1 MLIATRLAEL
11 KRWLWLIN
19 RRRLNRRQ
27 RTHRVRYDVW
37 CQRHDTLDEATRAAL
52 DARLADLPA
61 MPRITVRLALDGASV
76 PALNA
81 TFASLLAQGYPAWRL
96 ELTGQADGAAA
107 SWAAATA
114 AADARVSLGAWGSS
128 DAATRWW
135 VLATAGDIWRAHALL
150 LLAEAAVH
158 SPAAQLIYADHDRLD
173 AHGQRCEPAFLCDW
187 NPELLLAD
195 DCIGPAALW
204 RAERVSAVLAAGVRG
219 PHDLALRASCGLP
232 ADAMVHVPHVLVHRA
247 TGARA
252 VDADADAVAAHLGRL
267 GLRGS
272 AALTPAGVRVRWALP
287 EPAPRV
293 SIVIPT
299 RNQLELLRACID
311 SIRSLTDY
319 PDFEIVIVD
328 NGSDD
333 PTCLRYLQDIAGTP
347 GVRVLRDARPFNYA
361 ELNNAAV
368 AQCSG
373 EFIALLNNDI
383 EVIAGGW
390 LREMVSLAALPD
402 TGAVG
407 ARLLYGDR
415 SVQHAGVFLGLGGG
429 AGHGHKGLGE
439 FDGGHLG
446 RALQLQSVS
455 AVSAACLVVRR
466 AHYEAIGGL
475 DAAAFAVAF
484 NDVDFCLRLRARG
497 LRNLY
502 TPHAVLLH
510 HESVTRGRDGHAARR
525 PRFESERATFRARWG
540 HLLER
545 DPAYNPNLT
554 LRAEDFSLADPPRV
568 SLLRSWRHDAP
579 PVSGLCAAR

>member
-19 RRRLNRRQ
+19 RRRLQRRK
-27 RTHRVRYDVW
+27 RSARMRYDVW
-37 CQRHDTLDEATRAAL
+37 CTRHDTLDDTNLVAL

-61 MPRITVRLALDGASV
+61 TPSVTVRLALDGASEQ
-76 PALNA
+76 ALDA
-81 TFASLLAQGYPAWRL
+81 TYASLLAQRYPAWRL
-96 ELTGQADGAAA
+96 ELTGHADGPTAAWA
-107 SWAAATA
+107 SATA
-114 AADARVSLGAWGSS
+114 AADARVSLGASGSIE
-128 DAATRWW
+128 AAAPWL
-135 VLATAGDIWRAHALL
+135 VLVTAGDIWRAHALL

-158 SPAAQLIYADHDRLD
+158 SPEAQLVYADHDRLD
-173 AHGQRCEPAFLCDW
+173 AQGQRCDPAFLCDW
-187 NPELLLAD
+187 NPELLLAGD
-195 DCIGPAALW
+195 FIGPAALW
-204 RAERVSAVLAAGVRG
+204 RADRLDPVLAAGVRG
-219 PHDLALRASCGLP
+219 PHDLILRASCGL
-232 ADAMVHVPHVLVHRA
+232 ATEAVVHVPHVLVHRA
-247 TGARA
+247 AAAPG
-252 VDADADAVAAHLGRL
+252 VDADAIAVASHLDRL
-267 GLRGS
+267 GLSGS
-272 AALTPAGVRVRWALP
+272 AALTPAGVRVRFSLP

-299 RNQLELLRACID
+299 RNQLALLRSGID
-311 SIRSLTDY
+311 SLRSLTDY
-319 PDFEIVIVD
+319 PDFEIVVVD

-333 PTCLRYLQDIAGTP
+333 PACLRYLQDMAGTP

-383 EVIAGGW
+383 EVIAGDW
-390 LREMVSLAALPD
+390 LREMVSLAALPG

-455 AVSAACLVVRR
+455 AVTAACLVVRR
-466 AHYEAIGGL
+466 AHYEAVGGL

-484 NDVDFCLRLRARG
+484 NDVDFCLRLRTLG

-540 HLLER
+540 QLLDC

-554 LRAEDFSLADPPRV
+554 LCSEDFSLADPPRV
-568 SLLRSWRHDAP
+568 SLLHNWRH
-579 PVSGLCAAR
+579 GARR